1 MSGSVNKVTLLGRLG
16 QDPEVRE
23 MKNGGKLIQLSI
35 ATSERWRDRES
46 GEPRERTEWH
56 RVVIFNQR
64 LAEVAQTYLSKG
76 DLVYLEGQLQTSK
89 WSDETFQERFTTEV
103 VLPRFGGVLTLL
115 GRRDDDATEEAA

>member
-35 ATSERWRDRES
+35 ATSERWRDKES

-64 LAEVAQTYLSKG
+64 LAEVAETYLSKG

-115 GRRDDDATEEAA
+115 GRRGDDATEEAA

>member
-16 QDPEVRE
+16 QDPEARE
-23 MKNGGKLIQLSI
+23 MQNGGKLIQLSV
-35 ATSERWRDRES
+35 ATSERWRDKAS

-64 LAEVAQTYLSKG
+64 LADVAETYLSKG
-76 DLVYLEGQLQTSK
+76 DLVYLEGQLRTSK
-89 WSDETFQERFTTEV
+89 WIDESCHERFTTEV

>member
-46 GEPRERTEWH
+46 GEPCERTEWH

-64 LAEVAQTYLSKG
+64 LAEVAETYLSKG

-115 GRRDDDATEEAA
+115 GRRDDDETEEAA

>member
-64 LAEVAQTYLSKG
+64 LAEVAESYLNKG

-115 GRRDDDATEEAA
+115 GQRDNDATEEAA